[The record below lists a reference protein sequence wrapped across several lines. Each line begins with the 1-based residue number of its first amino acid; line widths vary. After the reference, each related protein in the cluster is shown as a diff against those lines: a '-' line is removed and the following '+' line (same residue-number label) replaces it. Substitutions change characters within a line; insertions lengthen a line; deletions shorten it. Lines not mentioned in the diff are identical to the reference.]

1 MKRLLITLALA
12 AALLALLVAP
22 SLAAARTHLQPSVI
36 ASWAPSPPDGQF
48 AESMAIDSHGTTY
61 VSNTVWGP
69 WSDELQDYSSNVGE
83 VWRVEPN
90 GDKTRVASMDISA
103 YGMFLGVAIDRN
115 DRAYVLVDDFSADYG
130 LPPTIG
136 DGVYRLEGDALTK
149 VVDLPLANWPN
160 GLAFHKGYLYI
171 SDCWLGCVWRAR
183 VGDEV
188 PAPAAPWIEDP
199 LLGPSA
205 SWMGINGIAFKG
217 DALYGIV
224 SAYGR
229 VVRVP
234 VKSDGTAG
242 RVSVVCK
249 WPQLKTGD
257 GIAFDVL
264 GRLWVV
270 TNGSKVTPDGG
281 LWRVA
286 RDGSLTKVANDP
298 GWLNYPTQPAFGRT
312 CSTATTLYVLNG
324 AYYDFLDGSA
334 PDLIS
339 LPVGVAG
346 LPLR

>member
-1 MKRLLITLALA
+1 MKRQLVVLVVMALF
-12 AALLALLVAP
+12 ALLAVP
-22 SLAAARTHLQPSVI
+22 SLAAATSLQPSVI
-36 ASWAPSPPDGQF
+36 ATWAPSPPDGQF
-48 AESMAIDSHGTTY
+48 AEGMAIDSHGTTY
-61 VSNTVWGP
+61 VSNTVWGH
-69 WSDELQDYSSNVGE
+69 WSDALQDHLSNTGE
-83 VWRVEPN
+83 IWRVEPN
-90 GDKTRVASMDISA
+90 GDKTMVASMDVSA
-103 YGMFLGVAIDRN
+103 YGMLLGVAVDLSDRV
-115 DRAYVLVDDFSADYG
+115 YVLVDDFHDDYE

-136 DGVYRLEGDALTK
+136 DGVFRLDGHVLTR
-149 VVDLPLANWPN
+149 VVDLPLASWPN

-171 SDCWLGCVWRAR
+171 SDCWLGCVWRTR

-188 PAPAAPWIEDP
+188 STPTAPWIEDP

-205 SWMGINGIAFKG
+205 SWIGINGIAFKG

-234 VKSDGTAG
+234 VRSDGTAG
-242 RVSVVCK
+242 TVSAVCK

-270 TNGSKVTPDGG
+270 TNGSKVSPDGG

-286 RDGSLTKVANDP
+286 RDGSLTRIANDP
-298 GWLNYPTQPAFGRT
+298 GWLNYPVMPVFGRT

-324 AYYDFLDGSA
+324 AYYDYLDGSA